1 MRPDL
6 GCNAN
11 ANRPTP
17 PISTFKGIFCPLNLL
32 SAIKKLE
39 NERNGLAQFYANLS
53 VLKFGGG
60 AYAEIYW
67 HVSVRKV
74 ILLLW
79 PPRPKASSQI
89 PLLNTSTASTRML
102 GVLRDGCQYVHS
114 EQHSQLSKRRWQ
126 WKFSRIH
133 FWYS

>member
-17 PISTFKGIFCPLNLL
+17 PISTFKGIFCPLDLL

-60 AYAEIYW
+60 
-67 HVSVRKV
+67 VCRN
-74 ILLLW
+74 ILA
-79 PPRPKASSQI
+79 RVCEKGNIIIMAASAQGFQ
-89 PLLNTSTASTRML
+89 PNSTAK
-102 GVLRDGCQYVHS
+102 Y
-114 EQHSQLSKRRWQ
+114 
-126 WKFSRIH
+126 
-133 FWYS
+133 